1 MTERCIKHRR
11 KAIAKW
17 HICSVEKW
25 EPVCK
30 QCDLELNKA
39 ALIWRYP
46 KTWRR
51 RFEAY
56 KARVN
61 EGMTDAR

>member
-1 MTERCIKHRR
+1 MTKSPSRCVKHRR

-30 QCDLELNKA
+30 QCDLELNMV
-39 ALIWRYP
+39 ALRWRFP
-46 KTWRR
+46 KTWQRR
-51 RFEAY
+51 YEAY
-56 KARVN
+56 KRKVSA
-61 EGMTDAR
+61 